1 MAWRTRVPWARRK
14 REASMTI
21 PVLAM
26 CGFALLAAL
35 HGTDDAHYVW
45 RPPPPAT
52 EIVCIDIGAPHPL
65 CYTINR

>member
-1 MAWRTRVPWARRK
+1 
-14 REASMTI
+14 MTI
-21 PVLAM
+21 PILAM

-45 RPPPPAT
+45 RPAPPPNPPAT
-52 EIVCIDIGAPHPL
+52 ETVCVNQDTPDPY